1 MSLFTFIKGPAHPLC
16 HAEIRVSSDCN
27 CSSTV
32 SNYMISLTEGK
43 VKSELKLRM
52 YLNGFQN
59 TGKKKKKKKIVSIA
73 FQSDQYT
80 CSVLSKAF
88 LIVTIHWIHISL

>member
-59 TGKKKKKKKIVSIA
+59 TGKKKKKRK
-73 FQSDQYT
+73 
-80 CSVLSKAF
+80 
-88 LIVTIHWIHISL
+88 